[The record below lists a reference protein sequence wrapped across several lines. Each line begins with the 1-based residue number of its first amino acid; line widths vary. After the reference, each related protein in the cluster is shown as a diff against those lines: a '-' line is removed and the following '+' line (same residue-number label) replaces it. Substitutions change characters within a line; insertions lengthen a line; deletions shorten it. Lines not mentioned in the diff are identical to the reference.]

1 MNSEK
6 YIGMNRN
13 SGRAI
18 NDIEHIRQSVSD
30 ILMTPIGSRVM
41 RRQYGSLLSELLD
54 QPQNDALRLQ
64 IMAACYSALLQ
75 WEPRIRLTDIAINT
89 TFDGKMVVDLT
100 GSRTDTPDNFSLSI
114 SVS

>member
-1 MNSEK
+1 MNNAK
-6 YIGMNRN
+6 YIGMGRN

-30 ILMTPIGSRVM
+30 ILVTPIGSRVM
-41 RRQYGSLLSELLD
+41 RRQYGSLLSALLD

-75 WEPRIRLTDIAINT
+75 WEPRIRLTEIAVNT

-100 GSRTDTPDNFSLSI
+100 GSRTDTPDNFSLSV